1 MAEKKKLAIIDGKS
15 VFYRGYYAMGYLS
28 TSDGIPTGG
37 VYGFA
42 TMALELLKKLK
53 PDYVCVAWDKP
64 KTNIRRRL
72 ELYPDYKAGRKPAP
86 PDFYEQIPLLHEL
99 LAAFNWP
106 LYELDDYEADDIM
119 YGLAKK
125 ADAEGLETMLITS
138 DLDALQG
145 ISESTHVYVL
155 KKGFSN
161 IERFDE
167 KAFEDKYKIRIDQ
180 FLDLKSLKGDSSDN
194 IPGVPGIGEKTAC
207 ELLQKYGTLE
217 YILENVETLDIKESV
232 RKKIKEGSSLA
243 ILSKNIAQLYDDAP
257 ISLDLS
263 SMDVSVLDTA
273 KLKAILK
280 RLEFKT
286 MLRTLPE
293 FMQHKD
299 VAQASDEKKNTP
311 NSFEIDE
318 SIEVKIIDHE
328 SKLGELQKLDKNELF
343 VWLQK
348 TGESNGVIIIA
359 DKSTTCII
367 DTTDN
372 LLSNKDVVEVISGA
386 NIVGYDTKA
395 ILKEVLKIGVK
406 DATVR
411 HDLLVAEFIISSIRK
426 VSSYVDLIE
435 ERLGLTLPEEIFN
448 NIAEAQNARFVI
460 DTMKKV
466 YLLQSE
472 EMAELT
478 GILFTAEQIDFPVLP
493 VLARLENY
501 GIGVDLSFFDSFK
514 VRLENT
520 ISDIEQTIYG
530 YADEEFNIA
539 SSKQLSDILFQK
551 LELPTFSIKKGK
563 SGYYSTASDALQK
576 IYDTHPIIGYIET
589 YRELTKLLSTYVI
602 PLPKLIATDGRLH
615 TNFSL
620 VVAQTGRL
628 SSYDPNLQ
636 NIPVRTEVG
645 REIREAFVARPGYLF
660 VSADYSQFELR
671 VAAAMSGDEKMI
683 EAFNSDSDIHI
694 ETAALI
700 HGVPKEAVTKEM
712 RYAAKAV
719 NFGVLYGQGVH
730 GLSEGTGLSYK
741 EAKEFIDKY
750 FLVRPKLKEMM
761 QKFKEQAI
769 ERGYV
774 ESFMGRRRYTPDA
787 NSNNYIV
794 QQAAIRAAINMPIQG
809 TAADL
814 TKLAMVK
821 LAKKLPEEATQVLQI
836 HDSIMVEC
844 REEDAEN
851 VSDIMKDIME
861 NIYPKLPVKLKVDVS
876 VGKKWSDL

>member
-1 MAEKKKLAIIDGKS
+1 MAQKKKLAIIDGKS

-28 TSDGIPTGG
+28 TSDGTPTGG

-72 ELYPDYKAGRKPAP
+72 ELFPDYKAGRKPAP
-86 PDFYEQIPLLHEL
+86 PDFYQQIPLLHEL
-99 LAAFNWP
+99 LTAFNWP

-119 YGLAKK
+119 YGLAKR

-145 ISESTHVYVL
+145 ISDSTHVYVL
-155 KKGFSN
+155 KKGFSH

-167 KAFEDKYKIRIDQ
+167 KAFEEKYKIKTTQ

-194 IPGVPGIGEKTAC
+194 IPGIPGIGEKTAC

-217 YILENVETLDIKESV
+217 YILKNIDTIDVKEGI
-232 RKKIKEGSSLA
+232 RKKIQNGRELA
-243 ILSKNIAQLYDDAP
+243 LLSKKIAQLYDDAP
-257 ISLDLS
+257 IPLDLP

-273 KLKAILK
+273 KLKELLK

-286 MLRTLPE
+286 MLHILPS
-293 FMQHKD
+293 FMQHNDAEETPKTTKNVQPSFTNNED
-299 VAQASDEKKNTP
+299 VELHLLDTKAKLKLL
-311 NSFEIDE
+311 NS
-318 SIEVKIIDHE
+318 
-328 SKLGELQKLDKNELF
+328 LDRKELF
-343 VWLQK
+343 VWLHTNSKQK
-348 TGESNGVIIIA
+348 DTMIVA
-359 DKSTTCII
+359 DKKTTCVVDTDEHALSHTEVQQLLNDASII
-367 DTTDN
+367 
-372 LLSNKDVVEVISGA
+372 
-386 NIVGYDTKA
+386 GYDTKTL
-395 ILKEVLKIGVK
+395 IKELLKNNVDNTTVK
-406 DATVR
+406 
-411 HDLLVAEFIISSIRK
+411 HDLLIAEFVILSTKKISSYI
-426 VSSYVDLIE
+426 DLVE
-435 ERLGLTLPEEIFN
+435 YKLNTTLTNDIFE
-448 NIAEAQNARFVI
+448 NISDPKNAKIICETLKRI
-460 DTMKKV
+460 

-472 EMAELT
+472 QMAELT
-478 GILFTAEQIDFPVLP
+478 GLLYTTEHIDFPVIP
-493 VLARLENY
+493 VLAKLENY
-501 GIGVDLSFFDSFK
+501 GIGIDVSFFDSFQA
-514 VRLENT
+514 RLENS

-551 LELPTFSIKKGK
+551 LKLSSSGIKKGK

-576 IYDTHPIIGYIET
+576 IFETHPIIGYIET
-589 YRELTKLLSTYVI
+589 YRELTKLLNTYVI
-602 PLPKLIATDGRLH
+602 PLPKLVGPDGRLH

-628 SSYDPNLQ
+628 SSHDPNLQ

-645 REIREAFVARPGYLF
+645 REIREAFVAKDGYVF

-683 EAFNSDSDIHI
+683 QAFNNDRDIHI

-700 HGVPKEAVTKEM
+700 QGIPTEIVTKEM

-730 GLSEGTGLSYK
+730 GLSEGTGLSYN
-741 EAKEFIDKY
+741 EAKDFIDKY
-750 FLVRPKLKEMM
+750 FTVRPKLKEMM
-761 QKFKEQAI
+761 QNFKQQAT

-774 ESFMGRRRYTPDA
+774 ETFMGRRRYTPDA
-787 NSNNYIV
+787 KSNNYII

-814 TKLAMVK
+814 TKLAMIE
-821 LAKKLPEEATQVLQI
+821 LAKILPKGAAQVLQI

-844 REEDAEN
+844 REEDAEA
-851 VSDIMKDIME
+851 VGKMMKQTME
-861 NIYPKLPVKLKVDVS
+861 NIYPDLGVNLKVDVS
-876 VGKKWSDL
+876 IGKNWGEL